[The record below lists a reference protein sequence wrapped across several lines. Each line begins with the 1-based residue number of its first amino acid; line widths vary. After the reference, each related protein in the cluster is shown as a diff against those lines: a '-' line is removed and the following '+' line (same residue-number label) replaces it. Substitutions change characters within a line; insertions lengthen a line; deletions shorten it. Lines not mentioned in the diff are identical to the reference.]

1 MSWENVYI
9 FISSTFNDMH
19 AERDFLM
26 KRVFPE
32 LSEWCSKRKL
42 NLIDVDLRWGIT
54 EKDAQENKRVVE
66 VCLDHINE
74 CRPLFICFLG
84 ERRGWVPA
92 QNDISRETLF
102 KYPLLEKYIGNCSVT
117 ELEIIHAMI
126 QALDGINIDQTTVA
140 KYSLFFHRNSTF
152 IEDIKNLNPAVL
164 PIYTSSSDRILK
176 SAIFEAIDLKNKNWF
191 EYTCKWDN
199 DLSTPEIE
207 PGNPEIGAQSLTKG
221 RLTDFRIG
229 DKLMENVILSY
240 LQNAIT
246 ELYPNNHPYD
256 TVIETEKEQ
265 QEHFI
270 YQNAELYIEQ
280 SEALQFVSDYLISEE
295 NKAAVVIS
303 PAGTGKTTL
312 MAHLIKEFIQDGQQV
327 IYRFIG
333 ASDRCY
339 SEMDLLNSLV
349 DELIA
354 RGFINADAVPKTD
367 HEIFNKFADILNTC
381 RCERKVIMFIDGVD
395 QLGLNIE
402 SIPWIPVHLNQNI
415 KLIFTYKS
423 EEPVETEKY
432 HIFYNINTFKSS
444 AVKRRFIVEYLSKYL
459 KNIDEREIEA
469 IIDIPGTHNPL
480 FLKVLLSELRIFGSF
495 ERLQKKIKSFSGDSP
510 IIAFERM
517 LQRMEED
524 PVYSDLAAND
534 AVPAIFGFL
543 ACARNG
549 LHIQELAAMMEILF
563 DGTYSVQQCKDAAAL
578 YIRQCHAF
586 LTRRGGRI
594 DLRYDSFR
602 RSIMERYQSSIYGY
616 HTIAANYFRNVCDP
630 NGDKT
635 WHGESQRGFT
645 EYLYH
650 LSFVDQPLLK
660 IILVEYPFIE
670 RMLHCCDVTDL
681 TAAYKW
687 LTDMDRCHDA
697 VAKCLMLSAE
707 AIRKNV
713 YDLPAQLWG
722 RLCDVKNTEI
732 QQLLEQMCRYVK
744 YPWLKSVGSSLSFSD
759 DIMDTLTVDGE
770 IFTAVFVTET
780 DVFLVWSIANNTI
793 SCGLYSLTSK
803 RFVYK
808 KRYNGWAA
816 WNRLLIKPE
825 EEYYIVLPDYLS
837 NNISYSV
844 QGNISKVNLL
854 SGVEKALCSVNIY
867 QNTRFIEVSEDCRYV
882 AVGYAPLFNS
892 NFNPKDRTDELTECE
907 MDIDIYESGT
917 LIYHYKVNG
926 INHRDIYDI
935 KYRFCFSADSKY
947 AALGLSS
954 MGKVVLVDLFKKTEK
969 VLDFSENEKRE
980 LSRGPANKSGIPFAF
995 IGSGKYILVRTNIP
1009 FDINDYYEKASLK
1022 KLYSVN
1028 KNYVNPELYFA
1039 SQRLY
1044 KTFLY
1049 DICNSTII
1057 ESYEGHYYAD
1067 EKIEKNIIFGS
1078 KNCRN
1083 IRTKEIQKYS
1093 FTVGIMPHKL
1103 LGQQKYVKWDSGTLI
1118 AMDEGFNIVG
1128 EYHTEGNMLGT
1139 PRDYAPSLKYYIAV
1153 NKEVLYVIQLNIGE
1167 YKKESKAD
1175 KPLAR
1180 VLIDGYHQQA
1190 TPFLHKVGSN
1200 PHVIEFYKEQSFT
1213 LNAENN
1219 INRLKQYGFYNFDG
1233 QYLSNLET
1241 NPVYNRW
1248 VDRDILT
1255 TPDHEIKFGRQLHQ
1269 VYFEHTHQDKSHTIC
1284 MPLFTKKEIGE
1295 HFQITERDISNDSI
1309 NLLTVSS
1316 EKNIVWRHLSK
1327 TSKEALAAH
1336 GYTKA
1341 EWAELLN
1348 KMFFNNR
1355 FWKALFKNTNF
1366 DNEFSWVRYNRY
1378 AKWSIGYRYYIYRVC
1393 LQKLYVIRPIST
1405 IPSLSSVITYDH
1417 LRHVLIYG
1425 ITGKIILQDVQKRQ
1439 REIIDIDSG
1448 EFITEFSKSGNILYG
1463 IQKENKVSE
1472 FILYNLET
1480 HESIRKISIINHTGK
1495 SLRAIANRSPS
1506 DPEGIYFYENDHLLR
1521 LNINTGES
1529 TVMFQTGDENI
1540 FNKEYNTG
1548 MDVHNDVLV
1557 SLRREGRLMLCDRYN
1572 ELKIQHEIDGH
1583 GMLKVLLLN
1592 TDDGQFYVVLSNQQ
1606 IYHVENYP
1614 KLMLREV

>member
-84 ERRGWVPA
+84 DRRGWVPA
-92 QNDISRETLF
+92 QNDISRETLL
-102 KYPLLEKYIGNCSVT
+102 KYPLLEKYIGKCSVT

-126 QALDGINIDQTTVA
+126 QALDGINIDQNTVA
-140 KYSLFFHRNSTF
+140 KYSLFFHRNPAF
-152 IEDIKNLNPAVL
+152 IENIKNLNPAVL
-164 PIYTSSSDRILK
+164 PIYTGSSDRILK
-176 SAIFEAIDLKNKNWF
+176 SAIFEAIDFENKNWF

-207 PGNPEIGAQSLTKG
+207 NSNTVTGGQSLTKG
-221 RLTDFRIG
+221 RLTDFRVG
-229 DKLMENVILSY
+229 DELMENVILSY

-280 SEALQFVSDYLISEE
+280 PEALQFVLDYLISEE

-367 HEIFNKFADILNTC
+367 HERFNKFADILNTC
-381 RCERKVIMFIDGVD
+381 RCKQRVIMLIDGID

-402 SIPWIPVHLNQNI
+402 SIPWIPAHLNQNI

-432 HIFYNINTFKSS
+432 HTFNNINTFKSS

-469 IIDIPGTHNPL
+469 IIDISGTHNPL

-495 ERLQKKIKSFSGDSP
+495 ERLQNKIKSFTGDGP
-510 IIAFERM
+510 TIAFKRM

-534 AVPAIFGFL
+534 AVPAIFGLL

-635 WHGESQRGFT
+635 WKGESQRGFT

-650 LSFVDQPLLK
+650 LSFVDQPSLK
-660 IILVEYPFIE
+660 IILVEYPFME

-687 LTDMDRCHDA
+687 LTDMDRCHNA

-722 RLCDVKNTEI
+722 RLCEVKNTEI
-732 QQLLEQMCRYVK
+732 QHLLEQMCRYVK
-744 YPWLKSVGSSLSFSD
+744 YPWLKSVGSSLLFSD
-759 DIMDTLTVDGE
+759 DITDTLTVDGE
-770 IFTAVFVTET
+770 IYTAVFVTET
-780 DVFLVWSIANNTI
+780 DVFLVWSVDHNTT

-808 KRYNGWAA
+808 KRYTGWASQ
-816 WNRLLIKPE
+816 NRLLIKPE
-825 EEYYIVLPDYLS
+825 EEYYIVLPDYCS
-837 NNISYSV
+837 NTTSYPIEENI
-844 QGNISKVNLL
+844 IKVNIL
-854 SGVEKALCSVNIY
+854 SGVEKNLCSVNIN
-867 QNTRFIEVSEDCRYV
+867 QNTRFVEVSDDCRYV
-882 AVGYAPLFNS
+882 AVGYSPFFKYNDHFDTPA
-892 NFNPKDRTDELTECE
+892 ECE
-907 MDIDIYESGT
+907 LDIYESGM
-917 LIYHYKVNG
+917 LVYHYIAKG
-926 INHRDIYDI
+926 IINRDVSDI
-935 KYRFCFSADSKY
+935 KYRFCFSADSQY
-947 AALGLSS
+947 ASLGLSS
-954 MGKVVLVDLFKKTEK
+954 LGKVVLVDLAKKTEK
-969 VLDFSENEKRE
+969 VLDFSDNEKRE
-980 LSRGPANKSGIPFAF
+980 LSSGPANKLGIPIAF
-995 IGSGKYILVRTNIP
+995 IGAGKYLLVRTNIP
-1009 FDINDYYEKASLK
+1009 FDINEYYEKASLK
-1022 KLYSVN
+1022 QVYSVN
-1028 KNYVNPELYFA
+1028 KNYGSPGLYFE
-1039 SQRLY
+1039 SQCLK

-1049 DICNSTII
+1049 DICNNTII
-1057 ESYEGHYYAD
+1057 EIYEGHYYAD
-1067 EKIEKNIIFGS
+1067 EKIKNDVIFGTDHYI
-1078 KNCRN
+1078 N
-1083 IRTKEIQKYS
+1083 IRTKEIQKYT

-1103 LGQQKYVKWDSGTLI
+1103 LGKQKYVKWDSGTLI
-1118 AMDEGFNIVG
+1118 AMDDGFNIVG
-1128 EYHTEGNMLGT
+1128 EYHTDGNMLGT
-1139 PRDYAPSLKYYIAV
+1139 PRDYAPSLKHYISV
-1153 NKEVLYVIQLNIGE
+1153 NNGNVYIIQLHMGE
-1167 YKKESKAD
+1167 SGKDVVTGKNRPE
-1175 KPLAR
+1175 LF
-1180 VLIDGYHQQA
+1180 VDGYHQKA
-1190 TPFLHKVGSN
+1190 IPFSRKVGSY
-1200 PHVIEFYKEQSFT
+1200 PHGIQFEKEQSFAINKT
-1213 LNAENN
+1213 NN
-1219 INRLKQYGFYNFDG
+1219 INNLKHYWFYHFDG
-1233 QYLSNLET
+1233 RIIGSLET
-1241 NPVYNRW
+1241 NRLLNRW
-1248 VDRDILT
+1248 LDRDIWA
-1255 TPDHEIKFGRQLHQ
+1255 TPDHEVKFGRQLHQ
-1269 VYFEHTHQDKSHTIC
+1269 VYFEHKHLGKSHTIC
-1284 MPLFTKKEIGE
+1284 MPLFTKKEIRE

-1327 TSKEALAAH
+1327 TSKEALAVH

-1355 FWKALFKNTNF
+1355 FWKALFKNTDF
-1366 DNEFSWVRYNRY
+1366 DNEFSWVRHNRY

-1393 LQKLYVIRPIST
+1393 LQKLYVIRPISS

-1425 ITGKIILQDVQKRQ
+1425 ITGKIILQDMQKRQ

-1472 FILYNLET
+1472 FTLYNFET

-1521 LNINTGES
+1521 LNLNTGEC
-1529 TVMFQTGDENI
+1529 TVMFQTGNEKI

-1548 MDVHNDVLV
+1548 MDVRNDVLV

-1592 TDDGQFYVVLSNQQ
+1592 TDDGQFYVVLSNQR

-1614 KLMLREV
+1614 NLMKREV